1 MFISIN
7 VNKHWHVTKSTL
19 IWAPYSNNKQY
30 TQVIKCILCNS
41 DYFFNIFKM
50 YLNNKLFKINKMIK

>member
-30 TQVIKCILCNS
+30 TPVIKYILYNPVVLFPMFSNS
-41 DYFFNIFKM
+41 VYMHETRGIT
-50 YLNNKLFKINKMIK
+50 